1 MYHAEAGGKGVSIL
15 LKADSLQ
22 FRDCKLSGF
31 FLRRSGFPFFCPW
44 SALRFRSIRKRRKR
58 PQTSLALPRS
68 LQRGRRGREGRRG
81 EAPDNRLPSQ
91 RPLGLCALWRSGR
104 AREHKNPR
112 GGAKKSGAK
121 PRAAPGV
128 EPPGPKPEGPGQG
141 GARRAARCTPG
152 RPSRAQPDRQGG
164 RSGTRPT
171 RRAVAAE
178 RVAAEGGAK
187 RSPHKCPS
195 GKAGGLPRGP
205 VPALAGTA

>member
-15 LKADSLQ
+15 LKAESLQ
-22 FRDCKLSGF
+22 FRDCKLPGF
-31 FLRRSGFPFFCPW
+31 SLRRSGFPFFCPW
-44 SALRFRSIRKRRKR
+44 SDLRFRSSRKRRKR
-58 PQTSLALPRS
+58 PQTSLPPPRS
-68 LQRGRRGREGRRG
+68 PQRGRRGREGRRG
-81 EAPDNRLPSQ
+81 EAPGLRVLPK

-104 AREHKNPR
+104 AREHKKPPGRGEKKRGEAPR
-112 GGAKKSGAK
+112 RPGGGAAGPEARRAGA
-121 PRAAPGV
+121 
-128 EPPGPKPEGPGQG
+128 G
-141 GARRAARCTPG
+141 GSRRAARCTPG